1 MRIKSRIAGGAVI
14 TAVTAATVLGVGVGA
29 AQAAPPAGTLGS
41 LTNSPATGTDLTAAK
56 VHTSA
61 GCSTDSDSYRGVL
74 TGPGAFAAGTQ
85 VVKPQTVNFSTDD
98 GFDVQVENTF
108 KDIAEELGT
117 TIVAGEY
124 DLTIYCIDGFSQD
137 VKGTFTG
144 AFYFTSAT
152 AYQSTD
158 PAASQPSSTAL
169 EITPAGPVDAGTSVT
184 LKATVAPATATG
196 TVQFKDGAN
205 NLGGVVTVSGG
216 VATLTTA
223 ALTAGSHSITAA
235 FTSTSSGINS
245 SVSAASTLV
254 VNAAPATA
262 TTTALSVNPS
272 GSVEKFTPVTL
283 SATVTPSGAP
293 GKVQFLDG
301 GQNLGAAVTVSNGA
315 ATLTTSSL
323 AEGSHSLAA
332 RFVPANS
339 GDYAASES
347 PAFPLTVS
355 PFTGGA
361 ASQTI
366 STTVESGA
374 LTISVANTDAVVLP
388 APALAAD
395 ASKLT
400 TGGNLHQLTVTDTR
414 AGNLG
419 WNVAGQVS
427 DFSDG
432 NNHSINAANLGWS
445 PKVDD
450 KSPSQ
455 TVAAGQQ
462 VAPADAIA
470 PGASAPNGVG
480 LASSRTLASAA
491 SGAGVGTAHVS
502 ASVSLQAPTTTV
514 AGTYSATLTIT
525 AI

>member
-1 MRIKSRIAGGAVI
+1 MQLKSRIAGVAVV
-14 TAVTAATVLGVGVGA
+14 TAATAATVLGVGVGA

-41 LTNSPATGTDLTAAK
+41 LTNNPATGLDTTAPK
-56 VHTSA
+56 VTTSA
-61 GCSTDSDSYRGVL
+61 GCADGSDSYLGKL
-74 TGPGAFAAGTQ
+74 TGPGAFAAGVQ
-85 VVKPQTVNFSTDD
+85 VIAPQAVNFSTTDP
-98 GFDVQVENTF
+98 FDVQVENSF
-108 KDIAEELGT
+108 VDIAADLGT

-124 DLTIYCIDGFSQD
+124 DLTVYCIDGFSQD

-158 PAASQPSSTAL
+158 PNSSSPSSTSL
-169 EITPAGPVDAGTSVT
+169 DITPAGPVTVGTTVT
-184 LKATVAPATATG
+184 LKASVAPATATG

-205 NLGGVVTVSGG
+205 PLGGPVAVSGG
-216 VATLTTA
+216 VASLDTA
-223 ALTAGSHSITAA
+223 ALAAGSHSITAV
-235 FTSTSSGINS
+235 FTSTSAGINGS
-245 SVSAASTLV
+245 TSAATTYV
-254 VNAAPATA
+254 VNPGAATA
-262 TTTALSVNPS
+262 TTTALVVNPS
-272 GSVEKFTPVTL
+272 GSVDKFTPITL

-293 GKVQFLDG
+293 GKVQFTDG
-301 GQNLGAAVTVSNGA
+301 GANLGSAVTVTNGA

-323 AEGSHSLAA
+323 GEGDHSLAA
-332 RFVPANS
+332 KFVPADS
-339 GDYAASES
+339 TVYAGSES
-347 PAFPLTVS
+347 PAVPVTVK
-355 PFTGGA
+355 PFTGGT

-400 TGGNLHQLTVTDTR
+400 TGGNLHALTVTDTR

-419 WNVAGQVS
+419 WNVSGQVS

-432 NNHSINAANLGWS
+432 NSHSINAANLGWA

-455 TVAAGQQ
+455 TVNAGPQ
-462 VAPADAIA
+462 VNPADAIA
-470 PGASAPNGVG
+470 PGAAAPAGVG

-491 SGAGVGTAHVS
+491 SGAGMGTAHVS